1 MKIDTKVTLKNA
13 QQCDMIKNGI
23 RKMKYLRH
31 IIKKVEDMIKNTLQA
46 IGKVRDIM
54 KQLQRIVAYDNF
66 PVLKGT
72 YV

>member
-1 MKIDTKVTLKNA
+1 
-13 QQCDMIKNGI
+13 MIKNGI

-31 IIKKVEDMIKNTLQA
+31 IIKKVEDMIKNTHQA

-54 KQLQRIVAYDNF
+54 KQFQRIVAYDNF
-66 PVLKGT
+66 PVLKGR